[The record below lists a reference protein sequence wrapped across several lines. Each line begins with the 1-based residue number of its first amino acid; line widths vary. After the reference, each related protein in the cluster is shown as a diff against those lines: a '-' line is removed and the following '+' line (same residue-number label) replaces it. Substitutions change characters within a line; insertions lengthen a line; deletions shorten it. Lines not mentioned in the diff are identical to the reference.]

1 MNSKKDISELLE
13 IRFEI
18 TKRIDKGINDL
29 KIAKTPEDKL
39 NTVIAIINVM
49 AYCIKEIAIKIDS
62 DFDSLC
68 ILNKKVN
75 SILQR
80 LDKLEEIKN

>member
-1 MNSKKDISELLE
+1 MSDKKDISELSE

-18 TKRIDKGINDL
+18 TKRIDNAINSL

-39 NTVIAIINVM
+39 NTTIAIINIM

-62 DFDSLC
+62 NFDSLC
-68 ILNKKVN
+68 ILNNKVY
-75 SILQR
+75 SILKR

>member
-1 MNSKKDISELLE
+1 MDSKKDISELLE

-18 TKRIDKGINDL
+18 AKRINNGINGL

-39 NTVIAIINVM
+39 NTAITIINVM

-62 DFDSLC
+62 DFSSLC